1 MNMRGLFESSFQMSC
16 PEIFFKYVTIVSCFK
31 LNLVAIFLSTA
42 IKEKQINCWELYFE
56 LILTNMKDEGLMET
70 KEETCKERK
79 RLQHIFYFISLF
91 LVTLVSLL
99 YKEIQGIGFN
109 ESSTMYYTEN
119 V

>member
-1 MNMRGLFESSFQMSC
+1 
-16 PEIFFKYVTIVSCFK
+16 
-31 LNLVAIFLSTA
+31 
-42 IKEKQINCWELYFE
+42 
-56 LILTNMKDEGLMET
+56 MKDEGLMET

-109 ESSTMYYTEN
+109 KVFHN
-119 V
+119 VKSEKRVCKSRAGKTPRLVYRCFMGNT